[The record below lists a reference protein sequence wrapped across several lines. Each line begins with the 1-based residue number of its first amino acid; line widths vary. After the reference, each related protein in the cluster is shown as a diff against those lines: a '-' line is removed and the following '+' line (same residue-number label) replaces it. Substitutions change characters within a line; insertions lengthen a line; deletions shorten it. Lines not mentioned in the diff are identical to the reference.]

1 MGRWLTDDVLERVQ
15 RLVPIADRLGITMAQ
30 LALAWVLRH
39 ENVASAIVGASRPEQ
54 VRDNAAASGIEL
66 DAETRARDR
75 PRLEPLGSGPC
86 SAPSFARSPRPSN
99 RLARCKATFAAAIGL
114 LPSDDP
120 AVIDAVWRGEALG
133 TLLWA
138 LAAPRA
144 PRLRPAVRH
153 RRGRGSDASTT
164 PGCATLDEIDLE
176 RESAR
181 LWHWRARTSELQAD
195 GVVELPERYATFDQ
209 LIAATAM
216 RGFEQ
221 GLLPTPMRGDFR
233 AYGKVYRHL
242 APDQH
247 AEAHSIAAE
256 RQHALAW
263 LCGEGDALGRR
274 SPRHMISEPLFSRP

>member
-1 MGRWLTDDVLERVQ
+1 VQ
-15 RLVPIADRLGITMAQ
+15 RAKLRSQSETVDQAR
-30 LALAWVLRH
+30 ALQ
-39 ENVASAIVGASRPEQ
+39 GD
-54 VRDNAAASGIEL
+54 VRG
-66 DAETRARDR
+66 
-75 PRLEPLGSGPC
+75 
-86 SAPSFARSPRPSN
+86 
-99 RLARCKATFAAAIGL
+99 AIGL

-120 AVIDAVWRGEALG
+120 GVIDAVWRGEALG

-138 LAAPRA
+138 LGLLDLPGYDQPFDTEEVAAA
-144 PRLRPAVRH
+144 TFDDARLR
-153 RRGRGSDASTT
+153 D
-164 PGCATLDEIDLE
+164 LDEIDLE

-181 LWHWRARTSELQAD
+181 LWHWRARTSEIQAN

-242 APDQH
+242 APEQL

-263 LCGEGDALGRR
+263 LCGEGETWADV
-274 SPRHMISEPLFSRP
+274 PLDT